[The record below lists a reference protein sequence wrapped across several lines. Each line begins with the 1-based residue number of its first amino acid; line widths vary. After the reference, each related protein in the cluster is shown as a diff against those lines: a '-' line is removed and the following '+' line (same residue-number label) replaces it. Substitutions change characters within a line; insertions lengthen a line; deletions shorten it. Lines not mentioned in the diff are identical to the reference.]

1 MRWRSAALAALLLCG
16 PAAAKDLGT
25 TGHLFE
31 IGETDLI
38 AFIQQRLKGMEESG
52 ELARM
57 QRETEERIK
66 AHAVRP
72 TPVAGLSPA
81 TTDRTFTFDPTFTVG
96 EDITDMQG
104 RFIARKG
111 DKVNPL
117 DKVSMNQTLY
127 FIDGDDRRQVAW
139 VKRQLAGRVA
149 FKVILVNGN
158 VKEASDAL
166 DEPAYFDQAGVLT
179 TKFGFTHVPARVSQ
193 DGRVL
198 RVDEIV
204 VTSP

>member
-1 MRWRSAALAALLLCG
+1 MKWRVAALAALLLSG

-57 QRETEERIK
+57 QRETEERVK

-72 TPVAGLSPA
+72 APVAGLSPA

-96 EDITDMQG
+96 EDIRDMQG

-117 DKVSMNQTLY
+117 DKVSMNQILY

-139 VKRQLAGRVA
+139 VKRQLAGQVA

-158 VKEASDAL
+158 VKEVSDAL
-166 DEPAYFDQAGVLT
+166 DEPVYFDQAGVLT
-179 TKFGFTHVPARVSQ
+179 TKFGFTHVPARVRQ

-198 RVDEIV
+198 KVDELA
-204 VTSP
+204 VTRP